1 MKLSKYWENIQFNLQ
16 FSFQR
21 TWKYILSS
29 LGENTVKVINSWYVQ
44 SLLFVLVFS
53 SCVLLPIFTSDIY
66 IFIFF
71 ILFPFLPKDWL
82 RAAAAV
88 TSSFLLSC
96 QASSSACGPSPPAAP
111 PLNSIEHNIGVL
123 SIKTASPNRRCLGSK
138 SKGNRSYDGQSPV
151 LGSSQRA
158 LPPHQH
164 AGNEHQVRRSGHH
177 HVYNAVEENVH
188 CLWKC

>member
-96 QASSSACGPSPPAAP
+96 QASSSACGPRSARRPAIAASAE
-111 PLNSIEHNIGVL
+111 NTHSISYYFRYLVL
-123 SIKTASPNRRCLGSK
+123 SCPTKTAQLSK
-138 SKGNRSYDGQSPV
+138 LLEST
-151 LGSSQRA
+151 
-158 LPPHQH
+158 
-164 AGNEHQVRRSGHH
+164 
-177 HVYNAVEENVH
+177 
-188 CLWKC
+188 